1 MLPRVSYGFETPR
14 PPQFQPKLEEALE
27 ITEERMAEIGL
38 PNFGPSFKVSCEN
51 HGGPMISAVQQWD
64 AKAKKWSLITDFTG
78 ADMEVIDALIKEDSA
93 AYAAENNIAE
103 RCN

>member
-1 MLPRVSYGFETPR
+1 
-14 PPQFQPKLEEALE
+14 
-27 ITEERMAEIGL
+27 
-38 PNFGPSFKVSCEN
+38 
-51 HGGPMISAVQQWD
+51 MISAVQQWD

>member
-1 MLPRVSYGFETPR
+1 MRDGL
-14 PPQFQPKLEEALE
+14 EALE

-64 AKAKKWSLITDFTG
+64 AKAKTWSLITDFTG
-78 ADMEVIDALIKEDSA
+78 ADMEVINALIEDDSS